1 MTNFESIKEETRK
14 AVARALRD
22 TFQVDETPP
31 IIIIVPPRLE
41 FGDLS
46 VQCAPFAKIVGENP
60 AKIAI
65 ALAEKLQGQAM
76 YAWVKQV
83 GAYLNFKIKPEVF
96 FGGTIEEVAGQKSDF
111 GKSSAKTGRKTMVE
125 WISPNTNKP
134 LHVGHLRNGAL
145 GDALIRIL
153 RGRGEKVVSAML
165 INDRGIHICRSM
177 WAYQKFGN
185 GETPESAGM
194 KGDHFV
200 GKWYVRF
207 ADELKKAWQEHLE
220 NHPEL
225 QGLAKEELAKAK
237 DEFERREAAPSL
249 EAQEILRAWE
259 AGNTGLRALWKQMN
273 QWVYDGFEET
283 LRRFGWQFDIRQY
296 ESETYLY
303 GKEIVQEGLE
313 RGVFQQKPDGAVVVE
328 FSKEDF
334 GEDEKGNPRIWA
346 MLRPDGTT
354 LYPTQDLEATRR
366 KFEDHGLNACIFVVG
381 NEQDDHFRFLFK
393 TLEMLGY
400 GWAQNCFHLSYGMV
414 SLPEGKMKSR
424 EGTVVDADDL
434 VEEVTENAREQIRAV
449 AEEKLTEGEVN
460 RRANVIAQ
468 AAIKFFLLR
477 QNPKTKMLF
486 DPKKSL
492 DFLGAT
498 GPYCLYA
505 YARCKSILRKAE
517 GEERE
522 DAAYDLLGA
531 EEELALLHELVKLP
545 ETVQSAA
552 EKYDPSM
559 VAQHVLEVAQTFNRF
574 YHACPVLSEKQGLR
588 QARLALVRTTA
599 TVIQNGLQFLGIETL
614 EVM

>member
-1 MTNFESIKEETRK
+1 MTSFLNIKEETRK
-14 AVARALRD
+14 AIATALRD
-22 TFQVDETPP
+22 AFGVDETPP
-31 IIIIVPPRLE
+31 IIMMVPPRLE

-46 VQCAPFAKIVGENP
+46 VQCAPFAKVVRENP
-60 AKIAI
+60 AKIA
-65 ALAEKLQGQAM
+65 ATLAEKLRDEPM
-76 YAWVKQV
+76 YAWVGEV

-96 FGGTIEEVAGQKSDF
+96 FGGTIQAVAGQKSDF
-111 GKSSAKTGRKTMVE
+111 GKSPAKTGRKTMVE

-153 RGRGEKVVSAML
+153 RGRGEEVVSAML
-165 INDRGIHICRSM
+165 INDRGIHICKSM

-200 GKWYVRF
+200 GRWYVRF
-207 ADELKKAWQEHLE
+207 AEELKKVWEKHLE
-220 NHPEL
+220 NHSEL
-225 QGLAKEELAKAK
+225 KDLAEEDLAKAK
-237 DEFERREAAPSL
+237 KTFERNEATPSRETR
-249 EAQEILRAWE
+249 EMLRAWE
-259 AGNTGLRALWKQMN
+259 AGDTGLRALWKKMN
-273 QWVYDGFEET
+273 QWVYDGYEET
-283 LRRFGWQFDIRQY
+283 FRRLGWQFDIRQY

-303 GKEIVQEGLE
+303 GKEIVREGLE
-313 RGVFQQKPDGAVVVE
+313 RGVFQRKPDGAVVVE
-328 FSKEDF
+328 FPKEDF

-366 KFEDHGLNACIFVVG
+366 KFEDYNLNACIFVVG
-381 NEQDDHFRFLFK
+381 SEQDDHFRHLFK

-400 GWAQNCFHLSYGMV
+400 SWAKNCFHLSHGMV

-449 AEEKLTEGEVN
+449 AEEKLAEEEVN
-460 RRANVIAQ
+460 RRANVIAL

-477 QNPKTKMLF
+477 QNPKINILF
-486 DPKKSL
+486 DPKKTL
-492 DFLGAT
+492 DFQGAT
-498 GPYCLYA
+498 GPYCQYA

-517 GEERE
+517 GWERE
-522 DAAYDLLGA
+522 SAAYDLLGA

-545 ETVQSAA
+545 ETVKSAA
-552 EKYDPSM
+552 EKYDPS
-559 VAQHVLEVAQTFNRF
+559 VLAQYVFETAQAFNQF

-599 TVIQNGLQFLGIETL
+599 TVIQNGLRLLGIETL